1 MKTSPEEQVRGL
13 SESTAHDYAA
23 MMDAEIDL
31 PLYTSV
37 LGKLKTKLDNTQGLL
52 IDSSCGSGHMLWM
65 YHTPDGGSGRPP
77 DGDGGR
83 GGGDALER

>member
-13 SESTAHDYAA
+13 YESTAHDYAA

-52 IDSSCGSGHMLWM
+52 IIRDDHTVVPAESVLGSLNL
-65 YHTPDGGSGRPP
+65 SLR
-77 DGDGGR
+77 
-83 GGGDALER
+83 